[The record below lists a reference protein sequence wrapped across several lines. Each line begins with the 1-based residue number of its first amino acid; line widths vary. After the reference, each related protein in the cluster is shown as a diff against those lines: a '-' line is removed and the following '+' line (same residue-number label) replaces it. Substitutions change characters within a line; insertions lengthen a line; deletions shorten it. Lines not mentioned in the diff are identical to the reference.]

1 MISKISLP
9 LFMFVLLTAMLSCK
23 SKEVATKKENYNLT
37 PQTKIIKKKTY
48 NQDKSMLLVTRYKD
62 DINPR
67 KKINYKVLDSKSKKT
82 LKKGIFIGMKLE
94 WFTVN
99 QLQGHKYVGMVQQQ
113 NDEDLLDDSK
123 NGIKNII
130 VIDIK

>member
-62 DINPR
+62 DVNPR

>member
-99 QLQGHKYVGMVQQQ
+99 QLKGHKYVGMVQQQ